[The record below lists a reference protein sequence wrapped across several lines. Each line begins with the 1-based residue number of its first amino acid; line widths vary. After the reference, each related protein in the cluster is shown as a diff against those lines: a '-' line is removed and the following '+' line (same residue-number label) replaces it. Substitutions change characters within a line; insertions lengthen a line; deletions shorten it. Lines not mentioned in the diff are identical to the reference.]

1 MTPGQD
7 AKFESIENAL
17 AENGTPAIIYTATRK
32 NAEKVANPESA
43 QTTVHGHHAGLD
55 DADRERVQRA
65 FMGDEIS
72 VVVATVAFGMGS
84 TNATS
89 GSLCIL
95 TFPGRSKVITR
106 EVTGRVATG
115 IPAGVCSYSTTPTPA
130 RRNFSLK
137 DQTRQDR

>member
-32 NAEKVANPESA
+32 NAEKVAKALNRPKLPCM
-43 QTTVHGHHAGLD
+43 VYHAGLD

-72 VVVATVAFGMGS
+72 VVVATVAFGMGIDKRDIRPRC
-84 TNATS
+84 A
-89 GSLCIL
+89 
-95 TFPGRSKVITR
+95 F
-106 EVTGRVATG
+106 
-115 IPAGVCSYSTTPTPA
+115 
-130 RRNFSLK
+130 
-137 DQTRQDR
+137 